1 MSWKKAKLKAKKSKL
16 NKYHTFNPDSNG
28 GKEWRERQKNK
39 PRNSTATQ
47 KKKKNSNWKN
57 TAKTDI
63 TTLKF
68 EFHDFFKCKIVRN

>member
-39 PRNSTATQ
+39 PRNSTAGE
-47 KKKKNSNWKN
+47 KK
-57 TAKTDI
+57 
-63 TTLKF
+63 F
-68 EFHDFFKCKIVRN
+68 

>member
-16 NKYHTFNPDSNG
+16 NEYHTFNPDLNG
-28 GKEWRERQKNK
+28 GKEWREGQKNK
-39 PRNSTATQ
+39 PRNSTAAE
-47 KKKKNSNWKN
+47 KKNSNWKN
-57 TAKTDI
+57 IAKTDR

>member
-1 MSWKKAKLKAKKSKL
+1 MEEK
-16 NKYHTFNPDSNG
+16 N
-28 GKEWRERQKNK
+28 EEERQKNK

-47 KKKKNSNWKN
+47 KKKKKNSNWKN

-68 EFHDFFKCKIVRN
+68 SFMISLNVK